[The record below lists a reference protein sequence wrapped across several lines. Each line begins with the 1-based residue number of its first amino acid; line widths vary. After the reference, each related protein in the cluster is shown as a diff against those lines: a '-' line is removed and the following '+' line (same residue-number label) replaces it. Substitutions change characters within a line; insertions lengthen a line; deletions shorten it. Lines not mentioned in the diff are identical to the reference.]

1 MKGRRIFFMNKKF
14 LFVLV
19 IVGLLAVSAVSAQN
33 SLFLNKNDDDSM
45 YQISLMQAFMHGEY
59 DGVITV
65 GDFKTH
71 GDIGLGTF
79 EGVNGE
85 MIVLDGV
92 VYQAAADGSIN
103 VMPDNE
109 TIPFATITNFDEDG
123 VINNIAATNF
133 DNLTAQLD
141 KEIEKYGTN
150 NMYVIKIKG
159 DFSNI
164 TVRSVEKQEKP
175 YKEFTDVAA
184 VDQKVF
190 NHTDQ
195 TGTLVAVY
203 FPEYMNELNMHGWHL
218 HFLSDDKTTGGHVLG
233 FNDFS
238 GSGQIDEIH
247 EFNMILPTDDSF
259 AKMNFTE
266 DMSNKISSVE

>member
-1 MKGRRIFFMNKKF
+1 MNKKIV
-14 LFVLV
+14 FVLV
-19 IVGLLAVSAVSAQN
+19 LIGVIAVSAVGAQD
-33 SLFLNKNDDDSM
+33 SLLPNDNDDSM

-65 GDFKTH
+65 GDFKSH

-79 EGVNGE
+79 DGANGE
-85 MIVLDGV
+85 MIILDGV

-109 TIPFATITNFDEDG
+109 TIPFGAITKFDEDG
-123 VINNIAATNF
+123 KIDNISAKNF
-133 DNLTAQLD
+133 DNLTSRLD
-141 KEIEKYGTN
+141 KEIAEYGVN

-159 DFSNI
+159 NFSNI

-190 NHTDQ
+190 NYTNQ
-195 TGTLVAVY
+195 TGTIVAVY

-218 HFLSDDKTTGGHVLG
+218 HFLSDDKTKGGHVL
-233 FNDFS
+233 
-238 GSGQIDEIH
+238 E
-247 EFNMILPTDDSF
+247 
-259 AKMNFTE
+259 
-266 DMSNKISSVE
+266 

>member
-1 MKGRRIFFMNKKF
+1 MNKKIVF
-14 LFVLV
+14 ALIV
-19 IVGLLAVSAVSAQN
+19 VGLLAVSAVSAQN
-33 SLFLNKNDDDSM
+33 SLLLNNNDDDSM
-45 YQISLMQAFMHGEY
+45 YQVSLMQAFMHGEY
-59 DGVITV
+59 NGVITV
-65 GDFKTH
+65 GDFKSH

-109 TIPFATITNFDEDG
+109 TIPFATITKFDEDG
-123 VINNIAATNF
+123 KIDTITAKDFN
-133 DNLTAQLD
+133 DLTSQLD
-141 KEIEKYGTN
+141 KTIEKYGTN

-175 YKEFTDVAA
+175 YKEFTEVAK

-190 NHTDQ
+190 NHTNQ
-195 TGTLVAVY
+195 TGTVVAIY

-218 HFLSDDKTTGGHVLG
+218 HFLSDNKTTGGHVLG
-233 FNDFS
+233 FNNFR

-247 EFNMILPTDDSF
+247 EFSMILPTDDTF
-259 AKMNFTE
+259 VKMNFTE
-266 DMSNKISSVE
+266 DMTNKISSVE

>member
-1 MKGRRIFFMNKKF
+1 MNKKIVF
-14 LFVLV
+14 ALIV
-19 IVGLLAVSAVSAQN
+19 VGLLAVSAVSAQN
-33 SLFLNKNDDDSM
+33 SLLLNNNDDSM
-45 YQISLMQAFMHGEY
+45 YQVSLMQAFMHGEY
-59 DGVITV
+59 NGVITV

-109 TIPFATITNFDEDG
+109 TIPFATITRFNEDQK
-123 VINNIAATNF
+123 IPAITAKDFN
-133 DNLTAQLD
+133 DLTSQLD
-141 KEIEKYGTN
+141 NEIKKYGPN
-150 NMYVIKIKG
+150 NMYVVKLKG

-218 HFLSDDKTTGGHVLG
+218 HFLSDDKETGGHVLG
-233 FNDFS
+233 VNDFT

-259 AKMNFTE
+259 AKMNSPKT
-266 DMSNKISSVE
+266 

>member
-1 MKGRRIFFMNKKF
+1 MNKKVVF
-14 LFVLV
+14 ALV
-19 IVGLLAVSAVSAQN
+19 IMGLLAVSAANAQN
-33 SLFLNKNDDDSM
+33 SLLLDNNGDSM
-45 YQISLMQAFMHGEY
+45 NQVSLMQAFMHGEY
-59 DGVITV
+59 DGVVTV
-65 GDFKTH
+65 GDLKKY
-71 GDIGLGTF
+71 GDTGLGTF

-103 VMPDNE
+103 IMKDNE
-109 TIPFATITNFDEDG
+109 KIPFATITKFNADGNITNITASDFDD
-123 VINNIAATNF
+123 
-133 DNLTAQLD
+133 LTGQLN
-141 KEIEKYGTN
+141 KAIEEYGTN
-150 NMYVIKIKG
+150 NMYVIKING

-175 YKEFTDVAA
+175 YKEFTEVAA

-195 TGTLVAVY
+195 TGTVVAVY

-218 HFLSDDKTTGGHVLG
+218 HFLSDDKTKGGHVLG
-233 FNDFS
+233 FNDLK
-238 GSGQIDEIH
+238 GSAQIDEIH

-259 AKMNFTE
+259 KTMNFTE

>member
-1 MKGRRIFFMNKKF
+1 MNKKIV
-14 LFVLV
+14 FVL
-19 IVGLLAVSAVSAQN
+19 IIMGLIAVSAVSAQN
-33 SLFLNKNDDDSM
+33 SLFLNNNDDSM
-45 YQISLMQAFMHGEY
+45 YQVSLMQAFMHGEY
-59 DGVITV
+59 NGVITV
-65 GDFKTH
+65 GDFKKH

-85 MIVLDGV
+85 MIILDGV
-92 VYQAAADGSIN
+92 IYQAAADGSVN

-109 TIPFATITNFDEDG
+109 TIPFATITSFDVDGNITNITAKNFDD
-123 VINNIAATNF
+123 
-133 DNLTAQLD
+133 LTGQLD

-175 YKEFTDVAA
+175 YKEFTEVAK
-184 VDQKVF
+184 VDQRVF
-190 NHTDQ
+190 NYTNQ
-195 TGTLVAVY
+195 TGTIVAVY
-203 FPEYMNELNMHGWHL
+203 FPEFMNELNMHGWHL
-218 HFLSDDKTTGGHVLG
+218 HFLSDDKTKGGHVLG
-233 FNDFS
+233 FNGLK

-259 AKMNFTE
+259 AKMSFKEN
-266 DMSNKISSVE
+266 MSGKISSVE

>member
-1 MKGRRIFFMNKKF
+1 MNKKIVF
-14 LFVLV
+14 ALV
-19 IVGLLAVSAVSAQN
+19 IMGLLAISAANAQN
-33 SLFLNKNDDDSM
+33 SLILNNNNDDSM
-45 YQISLMQAFMHGEY
+45 YQVSLLHAFMHGEY
-59 DGVITV
+59 DGVVKV
-65 GDFKTH
+65 GDLKKH

-103 VMPDNE
+103 VMKDDE
-109 TIPFATITNFDEDG
+109 KIPFATVTKFDEDG
-123 VINNIAATNF
+123 NITNITASNF
-133 DNLTAQLD
+133 DDLTGQLN
-141 KEIEKYGTN
+141 KTIEEYGTN

-218 HFLSDDKTTGGHVLG
+218 HFLSDDKTKGGHVLG
-233 FNDFS
+233 FNGLK
-238 GSGQIDEIH
+238 GSAQIDEIH
-247 EFNMILPTDDSF
+247 EFNMILPTDDTF
-259 AKMNFTE
+259 KTMNFTE